1 VGDRNAVHGL
11 RSSGYTEYRRTLY
24 HNISNFKYPPGIESN
39 IIKYQVVLSSH
50 KVFQQCL
57 ESSNLPNDGKD
68 RVMEKS
74 SHFVNEVF
82 GTTNLYE
89 ILGVE
94 STATE
99 DEIRRAYRKLALVHH
114 PDRSGGDTEK
124 FKALSI
130 VHCILS
136 DSSRRSAYDTSGN
149 VDEEDIGENFNDW
162 YDYFRNLFPALTI
175 SRIEDYSKSYIGSEE
190 ERQDVIDAYGKCQG
204 DLTQIMNMVMFAEVG
219 EEERLCATIDSIIA
233 FGDLVTTKK
242 YESSKSKVM
251 KASMKPKKIK
261 RKVEKDDSA
270 AEADLIALISSN
282 RASRGSGMAS
292 ILAKYSSADMVDPDV
307 PEEAFLKT
315 QNRSKSDPGKKKAK
329 K

>member
-1 VGDRNAVHGL
+1 VVDRNAVHGL

-204 DLTQIMNMVMFAEVG
+204 DLTQIMKKDCAR
-219 EEERLCATIDSIIA
+219 RL
-233 FGDLVTTKK
+233 
-242 YESSKSKVM
+242 
-251 KASMKPKKIK
+251 
-261 RKVEKDDSA
+261 
-270 AEADLIALISSN
+270 
-282 RASRGSGMAS
+282 
-292 ILAKYSSADMVDPDV
+292 
-307 PEEAFLKT
+307 T
-315 QNRSKSDPGKKKAK
+315 QS
-329 K
+329 